1 MVKMR
6 KNVLILALVIVG
18 VMILMI
24 LGSGGS
30 VNGESGGG
38 SVVGKVSNTFGSS
51 LGRDIDGDGDN
62 DSAVILSNIAGDGND
77 YGNSIAIDGSGRI
90 YVTGSSRNV
99 NGNDDAYVIRLNKD
113 GSIDSSFGSGGK
125 VILKDIAGVGDDY
138 GNSIAIDGSGKIYV
152 TGQSGK
158 VYNYNAYVIRLNV
171 DGSIDSGFGIRGKI
185 ILSNIVGG
193 GNDYGYSIVID
204 RSGKVYVTGSSRNVS
219 GNDDAYVIRL
229 NVDGSM
235 DSSFGIRGK
244 VILKDIAGNGYWD
257 YGYSL
262 SIDGNEKV
270 YVTGQSGNDAYV
282 IRLNK
287 DGSMDSSFGS
297 NLGRD
302 INGDGNT
309 NDYGVIL
316 NNIAGGGN
324 DIGKSI
330 AIDGSGKV
338 YVTGDSYNG
347 SNSDAYV
354 IRLNE
359 DGSMDGSFGSGGKVI
374 LSSIAGGNGVD
385 YGSSVAIDGNG
396 KVYVTGFS
404 SNGSNDDAFVIRLN
418 SDGSV
423 DSGFGS
429 GGKVVLHNI
438 TGGNGR
444 DICNSMV
451 IDVNGKVYITGY
463 SDNISSN
470 ADAYVIKIE

>member
-1 MVKMR
+1 MR
-6 KNVLILALVIVG
+6 KNILILLLVIVV

-62 DSAVILSNIAGDGND
+62 DSGVILSNIVGGGND

-99 NGNDDAYVIRLNKD
+99 N
-113 GSIDSSFGSGGK
+113 
-125 VILKDIAGVGDDY
+125 
-138 GNSIAIDGSGKIYV
+138 
-152 TGQSGK
+152 
-158 VYNYNAYVIRLNV
+158 
-171 DGSIDSGFGIRGKI
+171 
-185 ILSNIVGG
+185 
-193 GNDYGYSIVID
+193 
-204 RSGKVYVTGSSRNVS
+204 

-287 DGSMDSSFGS
+287 DGSMDSGFGS

-316 NNIAGGGN
+316 NNIAGGGC
-324 DIGKSI
+324 DWRDYGYSI
-330 AIDGSGKV
+330 VIDRSGKV

>member
-1 MVKMR
+1 
-6 KNVLILALVIVG
+6 
-18 VMILMI
+18 MI

-99 NGNDDAYVIRLNKD
+99 NGND
-113 GSIDSSFGSGGK
+113 
-125 VILKDIAGVGDDY
+125 
-138 GNSIAIDGSGKIYV
+138 
-152 TGQSGK
+152 
-158 VYNYNAYVIRLNV
+158 
-171 DGSIDSGFGIRGKI
+171 
-185 ILSNIVGG
+185 
-193 GNDYGYSIVID
+193 
-204 RSGKVYVTGSSRNVS
+204 
-219 GNDDAYVIRL
+219 
-229 NVDGSM
+229 
-235 DSSFGIRGK
+235 
-244 VILKDIAGNGYWD
+244 
-257 YGYSL
+257 
-262 SIDGNEKV
+262 
-270 YVTGQSGNDAYV
+270 DAYV

>member
-1 MVKMR
+1 
-6 KNVLILALVIVG
+6 
-18 VMILMI
+18 MI

-62 DSAVILSNIAGDGND
+62 DNGVILNNIAGGSRYD
-77 YGNSIAIDGSGRI
+77 YGYSIAIYSGNV
-90 YVTGSSRNV
+90 YVTGQSWNAS
-99 NGNDDAYVIRLNKD
+99 GNFDAYVIRLNED
-113 GSIDSSFGSGGK
+113 GSIDSSFGNSLGRDINEDGVNDNGVIIDNIAGENVDEGSSIKIDGSGKIYVVGTSSGDVFVMRLNSDGSMDSSFGSGGK
-125 VILKDIAGVGDDY
+125 VILSNIIQGGGGYETGYA
-138 GNSIAIDGSGKIYV
+138 IAIDRNGKIYI
-152 TGQSGK
+152 TGYGHRYF
-158 VYNYNAYVIRLNV
+158 VNNFDVYVIRLNE
-171 DGSIDSGFGIRGKI
+171 DGSIDRSFGNEGKV
-185 ILSNIVGG
+185 ILSNIAVWNITGE
-193 GNDYGYSIVID
+193 NSDDYSMSILID
-204 RSGKVYVTGSSRNVS
+204 RNGKVYVTGWSFNYYDTA
-219 GNDDAYVIRL
+219 GYVIRL
-229 NVDGSM
+229 NEDGSI
-235 DSSFGIRGK
+235 DSSFG
-244 VILKDIAGNGYWD
+244 N
-257 YGYSL
+257 S
-262 SIDGNEKV
+262 
-270 YVTGQSGNDAYV
+270 
-282 IRLNK
+282 
-287 DGSMDSSFGS
+287 
-297 NLGRD
+297 LGRD
-302 INGDGNT
+302 INEDGV
-309 NDYGVIL
+309 NDNGVVID
-316 NNIAGGGN
+316 NIVGSSGGSG
-324 DIGKSI
+324 ISI